1 MEWLFERVAPPPGA
15 RVLEVGC
22 GSAAFWRANA
32 DRIDPSWSLTLT
44 DLSPGMIA
52 SAGAAVGDRA
62 EYVVADAQELPFA
75 ERSFDVVLANHMLYH
90 VPDRPKALA
99 EIARVLV
106 PGGVFHAATNGR
118 GHLQELS
125 DLVGAGWSLNPH
137 MEEFGLETGAAQ
149 LAEVFDD
156 VRVERFDVALLVTE
170 AEPVVAYVRSSV
182 VFPEGSLERVREEV
196 EAAIARDGSFRIAT
210 RPGLITC
217 RKP

>member
-1 MEWLFERVAPPPGA
+1 MEWLFDHVAPAPGA
-15 RVLEVGC
+15 RLLDVGC
-22 GSAAFWRANA
+22 GSAAFWRANV

-44 DLSPGMIA
+44 DVSPGMTEA
-52 SAGAAVGDRA
+52 ARAGLHERA
-62 EYVVADAQELPFA
+62 EYLVADAQELPFA
-75 ERSFDVVLANHMLYH
+75 DRSFDVVVANHMLYH

-149 LAEVFDD
+149 LAKVLDD
-156 VRVERFDVALLVTE
+156 VRVERFDVELVVTE
-170 AEPVVAYVRSSV
+170 AEPVVAYIRSSV
-182 VFPEGSLERVREEV
+182 FFPDGSLERAREEV
-196 EAAIARDGSFRIAT
+196 EAAVARDGSFRIT
-210 RPGLITC
+210 TKPGLLTG
-217 RKP
+217 RNP

>member
-1 MEWLFERVAPPPGA
+1 
-15 RVLEVGC
+15 
-22 GSAAFWRANA
+22 
-32 DRIDPSWSLTLT
+32 
-44 DLSPGMIA
+44 
-52 SAGAAVGDRA
+52 
-62 EYVVADAQELPFA
+62 
-75 ERSFDVVLANHMLYH
+75 MLYH

-137 MEEFGLETGAAQ
+137 MEAFGLETGAAQ

-156 VRVERFDVALLVTE
+156 VRVERFDVELVVTE

-182 VFPEGSLERVREEV
+182 FFPDGSLERACEEV
-196 EAAIARDGSFRIAT
+196 EAAIAREGFFRIT
-210 RPGLITC
+210 PKPGLLTG
-217 RKP
+217 RNP